1 MSATKVSV
9 TKHRQTDTVQ
19 SMVETKLYIEKNLLD
34 CIGKIHKIRCSAS
47 NKKKKDGVKQM
58 NFLHKQ
64 INSEPFMLF
73 DLGIKENG
81 YEFASE
87 IKTAL
92 STAEGELDVVSAK
105 LEESLDSLK
114 KLTPECDKTD
124 YILSACSGALCGVM
138 DVFLVGKPGES
149 PIGEITDK
157 WFANRTEDFARLCGW
172 TGEKGNLSSAVRYLE
187 KKFKI
192 PYDQNGIGDIAKELL
207 NLTPKNHHFKS
218 LGHNPTILGLFF
230 SMLDQFTNTSH
241 FVSEGEL
248 IIFSKFN
255 EDFHLEGKDIPSK
268 LFCGFANWFG
278 HLISD
283 LSGSSTSKGRGMGI
297 PSPFWS
303 WTNDIIAIKR
313 KLNLPVGKFDK
324 SLNKLAIDIYKQ
336 GYDTRFQTAQT
347 IPVFVN
353 ELLVRFVYS
362 IRRLVRYFSTTKNN
376 DRSFKLLWKSCEPFS
391 NATVK
396 RMLTVAHGTYC
407 FIDAGD
413 AIARGFVTG
422 GGSFN
427 VTEFVLR
434 LNIIGIGRFA
444 ISLYGE
450 TSRGLKRHAIKEDVI
465 ILKREK
471 LILDDYVDGLKFLAE
486 IYDDESLLLFTK
498 ELKESDMYI
507 QAFEKTIILAEKRN
521 VPKDEILR
529 NKANIDSYFKG
540 GRKQ

>member
-1 MSATKVSV
+1 M
-9 TKHRQTDTVQ
+9 
-19 SMVETKLYIEKNLLD
+19 
-34 CIGKIHKIRCSAS
+34 
-47 NKKKKDGVKQM
+47 
-58 NFLHKQ
+58 
-64 INSEPFMLF
+64 
-73 DLGIKENG
+73 
-81 YEFASE
+81 
-87 IKTAL
+87 
-92 STAEGELDVVSAK
+92 
-105 LEESLDSLK
+105 
-114 KLTPECDKTD
+114 
-124 YILSACSGALCGVM
+124 
-138 DVFLVGKPGES
+138 
-149 PIGEITDK
+149 
-157 WFANRTEDFARLCGW
+157 
-172 TGEKGNLSSAVRYLE
+172 
-187 KKFKI
+187 
-192 PYDQNGIGDIAKELL
+192 
-207 NLTPKNHHFKS
+207 
-218 LGHNPTILGLFF
+218 
-230 SMLDQFTNTSH
+230 
-241 FVSEGEL
+241 
-248 IIFSKFN
+248 
-255 EDFHLEGKDIPSK
+255 
-268 LFCGFANWFG
+268 
-278 HLISD
+278 
-283 LSGSSTSKGRGMGI
+283 
-297 PSPFWS
+297 
-303 WTNDIIAIKR
+303 
-313 KLNLPVGKFDK
+313 
-324 SLNKLAIDIYKQ
+324 
-336 GYDTRFQTAQT
+336 
-347 IPVFVN
+347 
-353 ELLVRFVYS
+353 
-362 IRRLVRYFSTTKNN
+362 RYFSTTKND

>member
-1 MSATKVSV
+1 MNVL
-9 TKHRQTDTVQ
+9 H
-19 SMVETKLYIEKNLLD
+19 
-34 CIGKIHKIRCSAS
+34 
-47 NKKKKDGVKQM
+47 KKK
-58 NFLHKQ
+58 N
-64 INSEPFMLF
+64 NEPFMLLEF
-73 DLGIKENG
+73 GINENG
-81 YEFASE
+81 YEFASD

-124 YILSACSGALCGVM
+124 YILSACSGALCGVI

-157 WFANRTEDFARLCGW
+157 WFANRTEDFASLCGW
-172 TGEKGNLSSAVRYLE
+172 TGDKGNLSSAVRHLE

-207 NLTPKNHHFKS
+207 DLTPTNHHFKS

-230 SMLDQFTNTSH
+230 SILDQFTNTSH

-248 IIFSKFN
+248 ITFSKFD
-255 EDFHLEGKDIPSK
+255 EGFHLKGKDVPSK
-268 LFCGFANWFG
+268 LFCGFVNWFG

-283 LSGSSTSKGRGMGI
+283 ISGSSSSKGKGMGI

-313 KLNLPVGKFDK
+313 KLNIPVGEFDK
-324 SLNKLAIDIYKQ
+324 SINELALEIYKQ
-336 GYDTRFQTAQT
+336 GYDARFQTAQA

-353 ELLVRFVYS
+353 ELLVRLIYS
-362 IRRLVRYFSTTKNN
+362 IRRLVRYFSTIKKD
-376 DRSFKLLWKSCEPFS
+376 DRSFALLWKSCEPFS
-391 NATVK
+391 NVTVK
-396 RMLTVAHGTYC
+396 RMLTVAHGTFC
-407 FIDAGD
+407 AIDAGD

-434 LNIIGIGRFA
+434 LNIVGIGRFK

-450 TSRGLKRHAIKEDVI
+450 ASRGLKQHAIKEDVI

-471 LILDDYVDGLKFLAE
+471 LTLADYVDGLKCLAE

-498 ELKESDMYI
+498 ELKESDMYV

-529 NKANIDSYFKG
+529 NKADIDSYFKG
-540 GRKQ
+540 GRKNNE